1 MYKSVRET
9 GTGGCIVYGKRIGL
23 GVWLACLTFV
33 TASPALGQAQDDFA
47 RNGAYLGLAGSVGI
61 FPEEEDDI
69 DDVGGDVDTALGL
82 NARAGYR
89 VHPHF
94 AAEAEFEW
102 VNADIEFGGNDA
114 GDFDTLVG
122 TVNGKAFA
130 LTGRFQPFAMIGI
143 GAMGVHGDEDSGDS
157 GFAARF
163 GGGIDIYITRNF
175 YGAVDASYVLP
186 TGDVDDFDL
195 VSIGWGFGYR
205 F

>member
-1 MYKSVRET
+1 VQHT
-9 GTGGCIVYGKRIGL
+9 NLIAL
-23 GVWLACLTFV
+23 GISLACVVFLAAPV
-33 TASPALGQAQDDFA
+33 WAQAQDDFG
-47 RNGAYLGLAGSVGI
+47 RMGPYLGLAGSVGI
-61 FPEEEDDI
+61 FPELDDDLDDI
-69 DDVGGDVDTALGL
+69 GGDVEAGLGL

-102 VNADIEFGGNDA
+102 VNADIEVSGNDA
-114 GDFDTLVG
+114 GDFDTFIG
-122 TVNGKAFA
+122 TVNGKAFL
-130 LTGRFQPFAMIGI
+130 LTERFQPFAMIGL
-143 GAMGVHGDEDSGDS
+143 GGLGVRGDGDSGDS

-163 GGGIDIYITRNF
+163 GGGIDVYITRNF

-186 TGDVDDFDL
+186 AGDVDDFDM

>member
-1 MYKSVRET
+1 MDRS
-9 GTGGCIVYGKRIGL
+9 IVSFGAL
-23 GVWLACLTFV
+23 GAALALFAT
-33 TASPALGQAQDDFA
+33 SPALAQSDDYA

-61 FPEEEDDI
+61 FPELEDDL
-69 DDVGGDVDTALGL
+69 DDVPGVDADVDTGLGL

-89 VHPHF
+89 FHPHI

-102 VNADIEFGGNDA
+102 VNADIEVSGNDV
-114 GDFDTLVG
+114 GDFDTFVG
-122 TVNGKAFA
+122 TVNGKAFL

-143 GAMGVHGDEDSGDS
+143 GAMGVRGDGDSGDS

-163 GGGIDIYITRNF
+163 GGGLDFYITRNF
-175 YGAVDASYVLP
+175 TAAIDASYVLP

>member
-1 MYKSVRET
+1 
-9 GTGGCIVYGKRIGL
+9 VYGKRIGL
-23 GVWLACLTFV
+23 GAWLACLTFV

-61 FPEEEDDI
+61 FPEAEDDL
-69 DDVGGDVDTALGL
+69 DDVGGDVDTGLGL

-102 VNADIEFGGNDA
+102 VHSSIEFA
-114 GDFDTLVG
+114 GADVDFDTFVG
-122 TVNGKAFA
+122 TVNGKGFL

-143 GAMGVHGDEDSGDS
+143 GGLGVDGEGDSGGDS

>member
-1 MYKSVRET
+1 MDRS
-9 GTGGCIVYGKRIGL
+9 IVWFGAL
-23 GVWLACLTFV
+23 GAALALFT
-33 TASPALGQAQDDFA
+33 TSPALAQSDDFA
-47 RNGAYLGLAGSVGI
+47 RNGGYLGLAGSVGV
-61 FPEEEDDI
+61 FPELEDDA
-69 DDVGGDVDTALGL
+69 DDFGADVDTGLGL

-89 VHPHF
+89 FHPHI

-102 VNADIEFGGNDA
+102 VRSAIEFGGADV
-114 GDFDTLVG
+114 DFDTLVG
-122 TVNGKAFA
+122 TVNAKAFL
-130 LTGRFQPFAMIGI
+130 LTERFQPFVMVGI
-143 GAMGVHGDEDSGDS
+143 GGMGVVVDDADASDS

-175 YGAVDASYVLP
+175 YGAIDASYVLP

>member
-1 MYKSVRET
+1 MHRNYVGF
-9 GTGGCIVYGKRIGL
+9 GTLLC
-23 GVWLACLTFV
+23 LALF
-33 TASPALGQAQDDFA
+33 ASSPVGAQAQDDFA

-61 FPEEEDDI
+61 FPEAEDDL
-69 DDVGGDVDTALGL
+69 DDVGGDVDTGLGL

-102 VNADIEFGGNDA
+102 VHSSIEFAGSDA
-114 GDFDTLVG
+114 DFDTFVG
-122 TVNGKAFA
+122 TVNGKAFL

-143 GAMGVHGDEDSGDS
+143 GGLGVHGEGDSGDS

-163 GGGIDIYITRNF
+163 GGGLDVYITRNF
-175 YGAVDASYVLP
+175 YGAIDASYVLP